1 MGSSLP
7 VSDSAFK
14 QPYLPQRQSAPLSL
28 VPDSP
33 RTISPSRASL
43 RDGVVTAVAKFQ
55 FNMKTDKQNA
65 ILSRTF
71 GKVAI
76 VDRAWSQTMQ
86 GHIAF
91 PAHDE
96 FWLVDVVKDQF
107 PGTNRGVLILHPRY
121 PLAAH
126 EPTRLFPGT
135 FEEELQDGILYVRP
149 KHPGPYWI
157 SSLSLKDALMIRYGK
172 PTGMIV
178 TIQPPNDAIDR
189 AAASLKRAAE
199 SR

>member
-1 MGSSLP
+1 M
-7 VSDSAFK
+7 SDT
-14 QPYLPQRQSAPLSL
+14 QRT
-28 VPDSP
+28 V
-33 RTISPSRASL
+33 SPSRASL

-55 FNMKTDKQNA
+55 FNLKADKQNA

-86 GHIAF
+86 GHLEF
-91 PAHDE
+91 PKHDE

-107 PGTNRGVLILHPRY
+107 PGTNRGVLVLHPRF
-121 PLAAH
+121 PLSAQ

-135 FEEELQDGILYVRP
+135 FEEEMQDGILYVRP

-157 SSLSLKDALMIRYGK
+157 ASLSLKEALMQRYST
-172 PTGMIV
+172 PTGIIV
-178 TIQPPNDAIDR
+178 AIQPPTDAIER
-189 AAASLKRAAE
+189 AAAALRVASDAVKK
-199 SR
+199 

>member
-1 MGSSLP
+1 M
-7 VSDSAFK
+7 SDT
-14 QPYLPQRQSAPLSL
+14 
-28 VPDSP
+28 P
-33 RTISPSRASL
+33 RTVYPSRASL

-55 FNMKTDKQNA
+55 FNLKADKQNA

-76 VDRAWSQTMQ
+76 VDRAWSQSMQ
-86 GHIAF
+86 GHLEF
-91 PAHDE
+91 PRHDE

-121 PLAAH
+121 PLQAH

-135 FEEELQDGILYVRP
+135 FEEELQDGILYIRP

-157 SSLSLKDALMIRYGK
+157 SSLSLKETLMQRYSK

-178 TIQPPNDAIDR
+178 TIQPPADALER
-189 AAASLKRAAE
+189 AAACLKLASDAQKG
-199 SR
+199 